1 MWGMAAVPV
10 EYEAFLSLRR
20 KLVTLVCFMLAASM
34 AMGISVYVDSYS
46 IYEWD
51 ELTNVGPMAMRI
63 NWYGIE
69 LGTSS
74 VEGIAG
80 VERVARMQFWD
91 AELWRIGNAGWEL
104 YAWGQIVVL
113 NEHLNETFPELCE
126 LESGR
131 LPAGDNEVALD
142 TRVAEELEAAVGTHV
157 NMTFGYTDEG
167 PIVHELEV
175 VGILEQ
181 WGGYTSYYRTALVST
196 SSLPEDAGE
205 QMIIDVDRTRIT
217 AFDAGGSIA
226 YLNSIAEQI
235 RSLDPLYDP
244 QSPWSGRIYVD
255 NILGWAVQGYV
266 YYRLSM
272 KVNQFVRAGGV
283 MLLVVLVMFL
293 AIRHNINERRYEASM
308 LASRG
313 APSSMINN
321 AILREMVVTSFAAC
335 FLGLA
340 LGIVVSRIGLAA
352 TGFLEFDFTRL
363 WTEPFLV
370 STDSLAMSAVVGF
383 LFPLLTYGLYKGA
396 YSTKRR
402 FTGTEGKL
410 AKVARLMKLIH
421 WDLLVVILS
430 VLVLVV
436 VQSLWG
442 QLRTNYIIAPFLE
455 LFLTMTPLALFLGV
469 SSLFVKVLRGISNR
483 ISNVF
488 VRVVG
493 PVPAFVGIRRIGKEA
508 SSAAPVAMVLV
519 LAISLTW
526 SSAALSA
533 SLPVTKLDQ
542 ARFAFGGDVKF
553 IAPTLN
559 VSTYGE
565 FLANVSSNPQVEAA
579 ADLAITYT
587 YLAAHSYQYAN
598 LVAMNPT
605 EFRQVGYDYL
615 GLPLNES
622 SLSSYLEQM
631 IAVPGGAVIT
641 SDIATDYEMAV
652 GDVLRVFPDVGNV
665 SQILS
670 FTVLGIADALPNA
683 AYTDTGSVPTYMPY
697 YGGPIVGGLT
707 IWTNQAYVSGL
718 VDIVRY
724 FSHVVCVRTRA
735 GANST
740 QVGVD
745 ISRQAGPTLIQWYSA
760 QAEVTQ
766 YTGQTSFL
774 INESV
779 DNLLTVGTILT
790 IFGAFSVYVA
800 EGLQSRK
807 REIALVRALGAD
819 TRLVASAQAAE
830 MLVLSLVSLLLLALM
845 APVFMV
851 NAILTYRTSYYVFP
865 TPAHLVLPWVLMGSI
880 LALFLVSVAVFV
892 IVVASLASRVNV
904 AAALNAAWAES
915 APYGGET

>member
-1 MWGMAAVPV
+1 MAAVPV

-20 KLVTLVCFMLAASM
+20 KVVTLVCFMLAASM

-51 ELTNVGPMAMRI
+51 RLTDVGPVAMTVGS
-63 NWYGIE
+63 YDLELDTGPIE
-69 LGTSS
+69 A
-74 VEGIAG
+74 IPG
-80 VERVARMQFWD
+80 VERVAKMQFWD
-91 AELWRIGNAGWEL
+91 AELSTVGGGGWTQ
-104 YAWGQIVVL
+104 YDYGRIVVL
-113 NEHLNETFPELCE
+113 NENLNETFPGLCE
-126 LESGR
+126 VELGR
-131 LPAGDNEVALD
+131 LPVGDNEVALD
-142 TRVAEELEAAVGTHV
+142 ADVAEQLEAVLGTYV
-157 NMTFGYTDEG
+157 NVTFGYNWGD
-167 PIVHELEV
+167 IRQLEV
-175 VGILEQ
+175 VGILEKV
-181 WGGYTSYYRTALVST
+181 GIYGIYYRCALVSMT
-196 SSLPEDAGE
+196 DLPEDVQE
-205 QMIIDVDRTRIT
+205 QIIVDVDRTSIT

-226 YLNSIAEQI
+226 YLNSIVEQI
-235 RSLDPLYDP
+235 KDLDPLYDP
-244 QSPWSGRIYVD
+244 QYYWSSRIYVE
-255 NILGWAVQGYV
+255 NILGSAVQGYV

-272 KVNQFVRAGGV
+272 KVSQFVRAGGV

-313 APSSMINN
+313 APSSMINH
-321 AILREMVVTSFAAC
+321 AILRELVVTSLAAC
-335 FLGLA
+335 FLGLG
-340 LGIVVSRIGLAA
+340 LGIAISRIGFAA
-352 TGFLEFDFTRL
+352 TGFLEFDLTRL

-370 STDSLAMSAVVGF
+370 STDSLALSGVVGF
-383 LFPLLTYGLYKGA
+383 LFPLLAYGLYKGG

-402 FTGTEGKL
+402 FTASEGKL
-410 AKVARLMKLIH
+410 AKMARLMKLIH

-430 VLVLVV
+430 ILVLVV

-442 QLRTNYIIAPFLE
+442 ELRGSYIIAPFLE
-455 LFLTMTPLALFLGV
+455 VFLTMTPLALFLGV
-469 SSLFVKVLRGISNR
+469 SSLFVKVLRGVSNR
-483 ISNVF
+483 LSNVF
-488 VRVVG
+488 SRVVG
-493 PVPAFVGIRRIGKEA
+493 PIPAFVGIRRIGKEA

-542 ARFAFGGDVKF
+542 ARFAFGGDLKF
-553 IAPTLN
+553 IAPTSN
-559 VSTYGE
+559 VSEYNE
-565 FLANVSSNPQVEAA
+565 FLANVSNHPQVEAA

-587 YLAAHSYQYAN
+587 YLAAHSYEYVN

-605 EFRQVGYDYL
+605 DFRQVGYDHL

-622 SLSSYLEQM
+622 SLSSYLEQL
-631 IAVPGGAVIT
+631 IVVPGGAIIT
-641 SDIATDYEMAV
+641 NDIATDYDMAV
-652 GDVLRVFPDVGNV
+652 GDVLRVFPDMGNV

-670 FTVLGIADALPNA
+670 FTVLGIANALPNA
-683 AYTDTGSVPTYMPY
+683 AYTDTGSSAVYWPY
-697 YGGPIVGGLT
+697 YLSSLVGGLT

-718 VDIVRY
+718 VDIARY

-735 GANST
+735 NANST
-740 QVGVD
+740 QVGID
-745 ISRQAGPTLIQWYSA
+745 ISRQAGSTALYWCSA
-760 QAEVTQ
+760 ESEVTQ
-766 YTGQTSFL
+766 YISRTSFL
-774 INESV
+774 LDASV

-830 MLVLSLVSLLLLALM
+830 MLVLSLVSFLLLALM
-845 APVFMV
+845 APVFIV
-851 NAILTYRTSYYVFP
+851 NSVLTYRTSYYIFP
-865 TPAHLVLPWVLMGSI
+865 TPAHLVLPWALMGSI
-880 LALFLVSVAVFV
+880 LALFLVSVVVFV
-892 IVVASLASRVNV
+892 VVVASLASRVNV